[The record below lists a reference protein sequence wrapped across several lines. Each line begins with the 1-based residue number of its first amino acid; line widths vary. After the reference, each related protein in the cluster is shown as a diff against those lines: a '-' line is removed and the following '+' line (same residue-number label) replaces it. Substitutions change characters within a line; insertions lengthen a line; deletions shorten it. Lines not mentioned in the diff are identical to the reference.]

1 MEKKLPPRL
10 QEIVEDFQIIHGREK
25 LEYLLEFAE
34 KLPPLPDWLQEK
46 RDRLEQVHECMT
58 PVFIFVEADNGRL
71 NYHFEI
77 PPESPTVRGYAE
89 ILREGTAGLPAE
101 EILAIPHD
109 FYLEMG
115 MNNVLSGQRL
125 NGLGAI
131 LNYVKHLASRHL
143 NGSGARPTNGAA
155 T

>member
-1 MEKKLPPRL
+1 MNDKLPPRL
-10 QEIVEDFQIIHGREK
+10 QEIVEDFQIIQGREK

-34 KLPPLPDWLQEK
+34 SLLPLPDWLEEQRGE
-46 RDRLEQVHECMT
+46 LEQVHECMT
-58 PVFIFVEADNGRL
+58 PVFVFVENEDGRL
-71 NYHFEI
+71 RYHFDI

-89 ILREGTAGLPAE
+89 ILRDATEGLTPQ

-115 MNNVLSGQRL
+115 MSDVLTGQRL

-131 LNYVKHLASRHL
+131 LNYIQNLAKRHL
-143 NGSGARPTNGAA
+143 EPQTQQTSDGARA
-155 T
+155 